1 MARRGFTGVSLQEIA
16 NKAGLHK
23 SSLFHYFNNKEKL
36 LLAILEKP
44 VDDVNRSLERI
55 IIDKQLTPE
64 EALKMAIHNHLS
76 LTAQNIDNVNISLNE
91 IRNLPKNKQWLHLKK
106 MKTYEE
112 NFTKIVGEMKK
123 KGYFDGLDAKI
134 VTFGVLGMLNWTV
147 RWYKKDGRF
156 DISKIANDF
165 CGILLHNK

>member
-1 MARRGFTGVSLQEIA
+1 MQEIA